1 MSGLILP
8 GRSEQLAWNKG
19 GGVEAVGPHIGCGRS
34 QEFGVGRVVSGMP
47 GLVLML
53 FWYTSSSHELSDV
66 ELVDSK
72 THV

>member
-1 MSGLILP
+1 M
-8 GRSEQLAWNKG
+8 
-19 GGVEAVGPHIGCGRS
+19 EAVGPHIGCGRS
-34 QEFGVGRVVSGMP
+34 QEFGVGHVMFGMP

-72 THV
+72 THT